1 MRNCSIVLVVSLL
14 AFLGGDGV
22 HSPSASAAVINP
34 ASGRG
39 INPVP
44 TCYSDTLTI
53 LFTGD
58 ILLDRGVR
66 YYLEHGGM
74 RRIIPDE
81 TADFLRSADVVVGN
95 LECPATTVQAPAFK
109 RYVFR
114 GDPQWLDSLRA
125 YGFTH
130 LNLANNHSV
139 DQGRQG
145 LRDTRLNILKAGL
158 IPIGADS
165 TMQAAATA
173 ITLMKTLPQK
183 TLPLETHPPA
193 PPCMEGS
200 RYSSCRNIICRQ
212 KHITPLHTG
221 RGRGEGLLEEGLQGS
236 VYLLAS
242 NRLPLESFAYLPDR
256 ESVSQEPFDSLLN
269 RVKAIKMADSIAVVI
284 VNLHWG
290 AEHTLRPLPQQ
301 RLEAHAL
308 IDAGADVIIGHHTH
322 TLQTSETYRGKPIF
336 YSIGNFIFDQQRP
349 LNTEACIVRLRI
361 THNKIEADA
370 IPIRIDHCAPHICR
384 NKRSSSFNF
393 GNDIANGTESACK
406 ASTTQPWAE
415 PWEMERHKRKLRPI
429 GAESSNVS

>member
-1 MRNCSIVLVVSLL
+1 
-14 AFLGGDGV
+14 
-22 HSPSASAAVINP
+22 
-34 ASGRG
+34 
-39 INPVP
+39 
-44 TCYSDTLTI
+44 
-53 LFTGD
+53 
-58 ILLDRGVR
+58 
-66 YYLEHGGM
+66 M
-74 RRIIPDE
+74 RRVIPDE

-183 TLPLETHPPA
+183 TLPPA

-200 RYSSCRNIICRQ
+200 NMPLSSDNFSAERVS
-212 KHITPLHTG
+212 TPLLAG
-221 RGRGEGLLEEGLQGS
+221 RGRGEGLLLGH

-256 ESVSQEPFDSLLN
+256 ESVSQESFDSLLN

-322 TLQTSETYRGKPIF
+322 TLQTTETYRGKPIF
-336 YSIGNFIFDQQRP
+336 YSIGNFIFDQQKP
-349 LNTEACIVRLRI
+349 LNTRACIVRLRI
-361 THNKIEADA
+361 TPEKTMADA
-370 IPIRIDHCAPHICR
+370 IPIRIDHCAPR
-384 NKRSSSFNF
+384 LGR
-393 GNDIANGTESACK
+393 
-406 ASTTQPWAE
+406 
-415 PWEMERHKRKLRPI
+415 
-429 GAESSNVS
+429 

>member
-1 MRNCSIVLVVSLL
+1 MRNCSIALAVSLL
-14 AFLGGDGV
+14 VFLGGDGV
-22 HSPSASAAVINP
+22 SSPSASAAIINP
-34 ASGRG
+34 ACGRG

-44 TCYSDTLTI
+44 TCNSDSTLTI

-74 RRIIPDE
+74 RRVIPDE

-145 LRDTRLNILKAGL
+145 LRDTRLNIFKAGL

-165 TMQAAATA
+165 TMQAAATPH
-173 ITLMKTLPQK
+173 LVNSLP
-183 TLPLETHPPA
+183 T
-193 PPCMEGS
+193 
-200 RYSSCRNIICRQ
+200 
-212 KHITPLHTG
+212 
-221 RGRGEGLLEEGLQGS
+221 GEGWGRAPI
-236 VYLLAS
+236 YLLAS

-322 TLQTSETYRGKPIF
+322 TLQTTETYRGKPIF
-336 YSIGNFIFDQQRP
+336 YSIGNFIFDQQKP
-349 LNTEACIVRLRI
+349 LNTRACIVRLRI
-361 THNKIEADA
+361 TPEKTMADA
-370 IPIRIDHCAPHICR
+370 IPVRIDHCAPR
-384 NKRSSSFNF
+384 LGR
-393 GNDIANGTESACK
+393 
-406 ASTTQPWAE
+406 
-415 PWEMERHKRKLRPI
+415 
-429 GAESSNVS
+429 

>member
-1 MRNCSIVLVVSLL
+1 MRNFFIALAVKEPTPCPSLKGRGERLSWLWHLLLIAVLQVTIATPSL
-14 AFLGGDGV
+14 A
-22 HSPSASAAVINP
+22 INP
-34 ASGRG
+34 PSLKGGAGGRLLQEG
-39 INPVP
+39 VGEAPP
-44 TCYSDTLTI
+44 LTI

-66 YYLEHGGM
+66 HYLEHGGM
-74 RRIIPDE
+74 HRVMPDE
-81 TADFLRSADVVVGN
+81 TADFLRSADFVVGN
-95 LECPATTVQAPAFK
+95 LECPATTIHAPAFK

-114 GDPQWLDSLRA
+114 GDPQWLDSLHA

-173 ITLMKTLPQK
+173 ITLMKTLP
-183 TLPLETHPPA
+183 PA

-200 RYSSCRNIICRQ
+200 NMPLSSDNISAERVS
-212 KHITPLHTG
+212 TPLHTG
-221 RGRGEGLLEEGLQGS
+221 RGRGEGLQEEGLLLGR
-236 VYLLAS
+236 VHLLAS
-242 NRLPLESFAYLPDR
+242 NRLPLESFSYLPDR

-269 RVKAIKMADSIAVVI
+269 RVKAIKMADSTAVVI

-322 TLQTSETYRGKPIF
+322 TLQTTETYRGKPIF
-336 YSIGNFIFDQQRP
+336 YSIGNFIFDQQKA
-349 LNTEACIVRLRI
+349 LNTRACIVRLRI
-361 THNKIEADA
+361 TREKTVADA
-370 IPIRIDHCAPHICR
+370 IPVCIDHCAPHICR
-384 NKRSSSFNF
+384 N
-393 GNDIANGTESACK
+393 
-406 ASTTQPWAE
+406 
-415 PWEMERHKRKLRPI
+415 
-429 GAESSNVS
+429 

>member
-1 MRNCSIVLVVSLL
+1 MRKFSIALAVKEPTPCPSLKGRGERLSWLWHLLLIAVLQVTIATPSLAINPPSL
-14 AFLGGDGV
+14 QGGAGGRLLQEGVGDG
-22 HSPSASAAVINP
+22 PP
-34 ASGRG
+34 
-39 INPVP
+39 
-44 TCYSDTLTI
+44 LTI

-66 YYLEHGGM
+66 HYLEHGGM
-74 RRIIPDE
+74 RRVIPDE

-114 GDPQWLDSLRA
+114 GEPEWLDSLRA

-165 TMQAAATA
+165 TMAAAA
-173 ITLMKTLPQK
+173 QAK
-183 TLPLETHPPA
+183 
-193 PPCMEGS
+193 
-200 RYSSCRNIICRQ
+200 
-212 KHITPLHTG
+212 
-221 RGRGEGLLEEGLQGS
+221 GLLLGR
-236 VYLLAS
+236 VHLLAS

-269 RVKAIKMADSIAVVI
+269 RVKAIKMADSTAVVI

-322 TLQTSETYRGKPIF
+322 TLQTTETYRGKPIF
-336 YSIGNFIFDQQRP
+336 YSIGNFIFDQQKP
-349 LNTEACIVRLRI
+349 LNTRACIVRLRI
-361 THNKIEADA
+361 TREKTVADA
-370 IPIRIDHCAPHICR
+370 IPVRIDHCAPHII
-384 NKRSSSFNF
+384 SS
-393 GNDIANGTESACK
+393 
-406 ASTTQPWAE
+406 AE
-415 PWEMERHKRKLRPI
+415 
-429 GAESSNVS
+429 

>member
-1 MRNCSIVLVVSLL
+1 MRNFSIALAVKEPTPCPSLKGRGERLSWLWNLLLIAVLQVTIATPSL
-14 AFLGGDGV
+14 A
-22 HSPSASAAVINP
+22 INP
-34 ASGRG
+34 PSLQGGAGGRLLQEG
-39 INPVP
+39 VGDAPP
-44 TCYSDTLTI
+44 LTI

-66 YYLEHGGM
+66 HYLEHGGM
-74 RRIIPDE
+74 RRVIPDE
-81 TADFLRSADVVVGN
+81 TADFLRSADFVVGN
-95 LECPATTVQAPAFK
+95 LECPATTIHAPAFK

-173 ITLMKTLPQK
+173 ITLMKTLP
-183 TLPLETHPPA
+183 PA

-200 RYSSCRNIICRQ
+200 NMPLSSDNISAERVS
-212 KHITPLHTG
+212 TPLHTG
-221 RGRGEGLLEEGLQGS
+221 RGRGEGLQGS

-242 NRLPLESFAYLPDR
+242 NRLPLESFSYLPDR

-269 RVKAIKMADSIAVVI
+269 RVKAIKMADSTAVVI

-322 TLQTSETYRGKPIF
+322 TLQTTETYRGKPIF
-336 YSIGNFIFDQQRP
+336 YSIGNFIFDQQKP
-349 LNTEACIVRLRI
+349 LNTRACIVRLRI
-361 THNKIEADA
+361 TPEKTVADA
-370 IPIRIDHCAPHICR
+370 IPVRIDHCAPHIFP
-384 NKRSSSFNF
+384 K
-393 GNDIANGTESACK
+393 
-406 ASTTQPWAE
+406 
-415 PWEMERHKRKLRPI
+415 H
-429 GAESSNVS
+429 SN

>member
-1 MRNCSIVLVVSLL
+1 
-14 AFLGGDGV
+14 
-22 HSPSASAAVINP
+22 
-34 ASGRG
+34 
-39 INPVP
+39 
-44 TCYSDTLTI
+44 
-53 LFTGD
+53 
-58 ILLDRGVR
+58 
-66 YYLEHGGM
+66 M
-74 RRIIPDE
+74 RRVIPDE
-81 TADFLRSADVVVGN
+81 TADFLRSADFVVGN
-95 LECPATTVQAPAFK
+95 LECPATTIHAPAFK

-173 ITLMKTLPQK
+173 ITLMKTLP
-183 TLPLETHPPA
+183 PA

-200 RYSSCRNIICRQ
+200 NMPLSSDNISAERVS
-212 KHITPLHTG
+212 TPLHTG
-221 RGRGEGLLEEGLQGS
+221 RGRGEGLQGS

-242 NRLPLESFAYLPDR
+242 NRLPLESFSYLPDR

-269 RVKAIKMADSIAVVI
+269 RVKAIKMADSTAVVI

-322 TLQTSETYRGKPIF
+322 TLQTIEDYNGHRIY
-336 YSIGNFIFDQQRP
+336 YSIGNFIFDQQKP
-349 LNTEACIVRLRI
+349 INTRACMVRLIISR
-361 THNKIEADA
+361 
-370 IPIRIDHCAPHICR
+370 
-384 NKRSSSFNF
+384 
-393 GNDIANGTESACK
+393 
-406 ASTTQPWAE
+406 
-415 PWEMERHKRKLRPI
+415 
-429 GAESSNVS
+429 ESSHVETIPVEIHKCVPFIM

>member
-1 MRNCSIVLVVSLL
+1 MRNFSIALAVKEPTPCPSLKGRGERLSWLWNLLLIAVLQVTIATPSLAINPPSL
-14 AFLGGDGV
+14 QGGAGGRLLQEGVGDG
-22 HSPSASAAVINP
+22 PP
-34 ASGRG
+34 
-39 INPVP
+39 
-44 TCYSDTLTI
+44 LTI

-66 YYLEHGGM
+66 HYLEHGGM
-74 RRIIPDE
+74 HRVIPDE
-81 TADFLRSADVVVGN
+81 TADFLRSADFVVGN

-145 LRDTRLNILKAGL
+145 LRDTRLNILRAGM
-158 IPIGADS
+158 IPFGADS
-165 TMQAAATA
+165 TMAAAA
-173 ITLMKTLPQK
+173 QAKTLPQK
-183 TLPLETHPPA
+183 TLL
-193 PPCMEGS
+193 
-200 RYSSCRNIICRQ
+200 
-212 KHITPLHTG
+212 LG
-221 RGRGEGLLEEGLQGS
+221 R

-269 RVKAIKMADSIAVVI
+269 RVKAIKMADSTAVVI

-336 YSIGNFIFDQQRP
+336 YSIGNFIFDQQKA
-349 LNTEACIVRLRI
+349 LNSRACIVRLRI
-361 THNKIEADA
+361 TREKTVADA
-370 IPIRIDHCAPHICR
+370 IPVRIDHCAPHVFP
-384 NKRSSSFNF
+384 KRSDSPPLPREGQGVGINSLRS
-393 GNDIANGTESACK
+393 GRTCRRCAYRCSGSAPS
-406 ASTTQPWAE
+406 AEWARVAGS
-415 PWEMERHKRKLRPI
+415 P
-429 GAESSNVS
+429 

>member
-1 MRNCSIVLVVSLL
+1 MLSAFTSIVYTPALP
-14 AFLGGDGV
+14 
-22 HSPSASAAVINP
+22 HSYTPEKTTSD
-34 ASGRG
+34 
-39 INPVP
+39 
-44 TCYSDTLTI
+44 SDTLTI

-74 RRIIPDE
+74 RRVIPDE

-114 GDPQWLDSLRA
+114 GDPQWLDSLRD

-158 IPIGADS
+158 TPVGADS
-165 TMQAAATA
+165 TMKAAATA
-173 ITLMKTLPQK
+173 ITLMKTLP
-183 TLPLETHPPA
+183 PA

-200 RYSSCRNIICRQ
+200 NMPLSSDIISAERVS
-212 KHITPLHTG
+212 TPLHAG
-221 RGRGEGLLEEGLQGS
+221 RGRGEGLQGS

-336 YSIGNFIFDQQRP
+336 YCIGNFIFDQQKP

-361 THNKIEADA
+361 TSEKTMADA
-370 IPIRIDHCAPHICR
+370 IPIRIDHCAPHIIPR
-384 NKRSSSFNF
+384 R
-393 GNDIANGTESACK
+393 
-406 ASTTQPWAE
+406 
-415 PWEMERHKRKLRPI
+415 
-429 GAESSNVS
+429 

>member
-1 MRNCSIVLVVSLL
+1 MLALL
-14 AFLGGDGV
+14 
-22 HSPSASAAVINP
+22 P
-34 ASGRG
+34 ASMSSVYTPSLPHSYTPKR
-39 INPVP
+39 NTPD
-44 TCYSDTLTI
+44 SDTLTI

-66 YYLEHGGM
+66 HYLEHGGM
-74 RRIIPDE
+74 HRVIPDE
-81 TADFLRSADVVVGN
+81 TADFLRSADFVVGN
-95 LECPATTVQAPAFK
+95 LECPATTIHAPAFK
-109 RYVFR
+109 RFVFR
-114 GDPQWLDSLRA
+114 GEPQWLDSLRA

-165 TMQAAATA
+165 TMAAAA
-173 ITLMKTLPQK
+173 QAKTLPPMTLLQK
-183 TLPLETHPPA
+183 TLPPA

-200 RYSSCRNIICRQ
+200 NMPLPADTAERLS
-212 KHITPLHTG
+212 TPLHTE
-221 RGRGEGLLEEGLQGS
+221 RGRGEGLQGEGLLLGR
-236 VYLLAS
+236 VHLLAS

-322 TLQTSETYRGKPIF
+322 TLQTTESYRGKPIF
-336 YSIGNFIFDQQRP
+336 YGIGNFIFDQQKP
-349 LNTEACIVRLRI
+349 LNTRACIVRLRI
-361 THNKIEADA
+361 TAEKTVADA
-370 IPIRIDHCAPHICR
+370 IPVRIDHCAPYL
-384 NKRSSSFNF
+384 N
-393 GNDIANGTESACK
+393 
-406 ASTTQPWAE
+406 
-415 PWEMERHKRKLRPI
+415 RP
-429 GAESSNVS
+429 

>member
-1 MRNCSIVLVVSLL
+1 MRSTFIVLAVSLL
-14 AFLGGDGV
+14 TSVSALG
-22 HSPSASAAVINP
+22 A
-34 ASGRG
+34 
-39 INPVP
+39 
-44 TCYSDTLTI
+44 DTLTVI
-53 LFTGD
+53 LTGD

-66 YYLEHGGM
+66 QEIDRHGADYLFSEGIDSVF
-74 RRIIPDE
+74 RQ
-81 TADFLRSADVVVGN
+81 AQVVVGN

-145 LRDTRLNILKAGL
+145 LRDTRLNILRAGL

-165 TMQAAATA
+165 TMNAASSP
-173 ITLMKTLPQK
+173 LPFR
-183 TLPLETHPPA
+183 
-193 PPCMEGS
+193 EGS
-200 RYSSCRNIICRQ
+200 GVGC
-212 KHITPLHTG
+212 TG
-221 RGRGEGLLEEGLQGS
+221 VGLLGHRPI
-236 VYLLAS
+236 YLLAS
-242 NRLPLESFAYLPDR
+242 NRLPLESFSYLPDR

-269 RVKAIKMADSIAVVI
+269 RVKAIKKADSIAVVI

-322 TLQTSETYRGKPIF
+322 TLQTTETYRGKPIF
-336 YSIGNFIFDQQRP
+336 YSIGNFIFDQQKP

-361 THNKIEADA
+361 TPEKTMADA
-370 IPIRIDHCAPHICR
+370 IPIRIDHCAPHLLPR
-384 NKRSSSFNF
+384 TN
-393 GNDIANGTESACK
+393 
-406 ASTTQPWAE
+406 
-415 PWEMERHKRKLRPI
+415 
-429 GAESSNVS
+429 

>member
-1 MRNCSIVLVVSLL
+1 MRNCSIALAVSLL
-14 AFLGGDGV
+14 AFLGRDGV
-22 HSPSASAAVINP
+22 SSSSASAAVINP
-34 ASGRG
+34 ACGLG

-173 ITLMKTLPQK
+173 ITLMKTLPPK
-183 TLPLETHPPA
+183 TLPLKTLPPA

-200 RYSSCRNIICRQ
+200 NMPLSSDNISADRVS
-212 KHITPLHTG
+212 TPLHAG
-221 RGRGEGLLEEGLQGS
+221 RGRGEGLLEEGLQGEGLLLGR

-361 THNKIEADA
+361 TPEKTMADA
-370 IPIRIDHCAPHICR
+370 IPIRIDHCAPR
-384 NKRSSSFNF
+384 LGR
-393 GNDIANGTESACK
+393 
-406 ASTTQPWAE
+406 
-415 PWEMERHKRKLRPI
+415 
-429 GAESSNVS
+429 

>member
-1 MRNCSIVLVVSLL
+1 
-14 AFLGGDGV
+14 
-22 HSPSASAAVINP
+22 
-34 ASGRG
+34 
-39 INPVP
+39 
-44 TCYSDTLTI
+44 
-53 LFTGD
+53 
-58 ILLDRGVR
+58 
-66 YYLEHGGM
+66 M

-145 LRDTRLNILKAGL
+145 LRDTRENILKAGL

-165 TMQAAATA
+165 TMAAAA
-173 ITLMKTLPQK
+173 RPNSLYDSLP
-183 TLPLETHPPA
+183 TGE
-193 PPCMEGS
+193 
-200 RYSSCRNIICRQ
+200 
-212 KHITPLHTG
+212 G
-221 RGRGEGLLEEGLQGS
+221 RGRAI
-236 VYLLAS
+236 YLLAS

-322 TLQTSETYRGKPIF
+322 TLQTSETYHGKPIF

-361 THNKIEADA
+361 TPEKTMADA
-370 IPIRIDHCAPHICR
+370 IPIRIDHCAPR
-384 NKRSSSFNF
+384 LGR
-393 GNDIANGTESACK
+393 
-406 ASTTQPWAE
+406 
-415 PWEMERHKRKLRPI
+415 
-429 GAESSNVS
+429 

>member
-1 MRNCSIVLVVSLL
+1 MRNCSIALVVSLL

-22 HSPSASAAVINP
+22 HSPSASRIDDNCTC
-34 ASGRG
+34 GRG

-44 TCYSDTLTI
+44 TCYSDSTLTI

-74 RRIIPDE
+74 RRVIPDE

-145 LRDTRLNILKAGL
+145 LRDTRENILKAGL

-183 TLPLETHPPA
+183 TLPPA

-200 RYSSCRNIICRQ
+200 NMPLSADTAERLS
-212 KHITPLHTG
+212 TPLHTG

-361 THNKIEADA
+361 THNKIVADA

-406 ASTTQPWAE
+406 ASTT
-415 PWEMERHKRKLRPI
+415 
-429 GAESSNVS
+429 

>member
-1 MRNCSIVLVVSLL
+1 MKNFSIALAVKEPTPCPSLKGRGERLSWLWHLLLIAVLQVTIATPSL
-14 AFLGGDGV
+14 A
-22 HSPSASAAVINP
+22 INP
-34 ASGRG
+34 PSLQGGAGGRLLQEG
-39 INPVP
+39 VGDAPP
-44 TCYSDTLTI
+44 LTI

-66 YYLEHGGM
+66 HYLEHGGM
-74 RRIIPDE
+74 RRVIPDE

-95 LECPATTVQAPAFK
+95 LECPATTIHAPAFK
-109 RYVFR
+109 RFVFR
-114 GDPQWLDSLRA
+114 GEPQWLDSLRA

-165 TMQAAATA
+165 TMAAAA
-173 ITLMKTLPQK
+173 QAKTLPQK
-183 TLPLETHPPA
+183 TRPPA

-200 RYSSCRNIICRQ
+200 NMPLSADTAERLS
-212 KHITPLHTG
+212 TPLHTG
-221 RGRGEGLLEEGLQGS
+221 RGRGEGLREEGLLLGR

-269 RVKAIKMADSIAVVI
+269 RVKAIKMADSTAVVI

-322 TLQTSETYRGKPIF
+322 TLQTTETYRGKPIF
-336 YSIGNFIFDQQRP
+336 YSIGNFIFDQQKA
-349 LNTEACIVRLRI
+349 LNTRACIVRLRI
-361 THNKIEADA
+361 TAEKTVADA
-370 IPIRIDHCAPHICR
+370 IPVRIDHCAPHII
-384 NKRSSSFNF
+384 SS
-393 GNDIANGTESACK
+393 
-406 ASTTQPWAE
+406 AE
-415 PWEMERHKRKLRPI
+415 
-429 GAESSNVS
+429 

>member
-1 MRNCSIVLVVSLL
+1 MRNCSIALAVKEPTPCPALKGKPTPRSTRRGAFRVKRGKNPSLK
-14 AFLGGDGV
+14 
-22 HSPSASAAVINP
+22 
-34 ASGRG
+34 GRG
-39 INPVP
+39 KRLLLLIVALQATSVISLFAANPPSLQGGVGGRP
-44 TCYSDTLTI
+44 PLTI

-74 RRIIPDE
+74 RRVIPDE

-95 LECPATTVQAPAFK
+95 LECPVTTIQAPAFK

-145 LRDTRLNILKAGL
+145 LRDTRLNILRAGL

-165 TMQAAATA
+165 TMNAASSP
-173 ITLMKTLPQK
+173 LPFR
-183 TLPLETHPPA
+183 
-193 PPCMEGS
+193 EGS
-200 RYSSCRNIICRQ
+200 GVGC
-212 KHITPLHTG
+212 TG
-221 RGRGEGLLEEGLQGS
+221 VGLLGHRPI
-236 VYLLAS
+236 YLLAS
-242 NRLPLESFAYLPDR
+242 NRLPLESFSYLPNR

-322 TLQTSETYRGKPIF
+322 TLQTTEIYKGKSIF
-336 YSIGNFIFDQQRP
+336 YSIGNFIFDQQKP

-361 THNKIEADA
+361 TSEKTMADA
-370 IPIRIDHCAPHICR
+370 IPIRIDHCAPHLLPR
-384 NKRSSSFNF
+384 TN
-393 GNDIANGTESACK
+393 
-406 ASTTQPWAE
+406 
-415 PWEMERHKRKLRPI
+415 
-429 GAESSNVS
+429 

>member
-1 MRNCSIVLVVSLL
+1 
-14 AFLGGDGV
+14 
-22 HSPSASAAVINP
+22 
-34 ASGRG
+34 
-39 INPVP
+39 
-44 TCYSDTLTI
+44 
-53 LFTGD
+53 
-58 ILLDRGVR
+58 
-66 YYLEHGGM
+66 M

-139 DQGRQG
+139 DQGRKG

-158 IPIGADS
+158 TPVGADS
-165 TMQAAATA
+165 TMKAAATA
-173 ITLMKTLPQK
+173 ITLVKTLPQK
-183 TLPLETHPPA
+183 TLPPA

-200 RYSSCRNIICRQ
+200 NMPLSADTAERLS
-212 KHITPLHTG
+212 TPLHTG
-221 RGRGEGLLEEGLQGS
+221 RGRGEGLLLGH

-269 RVKAIKMADSIAVVI
+269 RVKAIKMADSIATIVVC
-284 VNLHWG
+284 LHWG

-336 YSIGNFIFDQQRP
+336 YGIGNFIFDQQRP
-349 LNTEACIVRLRI
+349 LNTRACIVRLRI
-361 THNKIEADA
+361 TPEKTMADA
-370 IPIRIDHCAPHICR
+370 IPIRIDHCAPR
-384 NKRSSSFNF
+384 LGR
-393 GNDIANGTESACK
+393 
-406 ASTTQPWAE
+406 
-415 PWEMERHKRKLRPI
+415 
-429 GAESSNVS
+429 

>member
-1 MRNCSIVLVVSLL
+1 MRNCSIALAVSLL
-14 AFLGGDGV
+14 AFLGRDGV
-22 HSPSASAAVINP
+22 HSSSASAAVINP
-34 ASGRG
+34 ACGRG

-44 TCYSDTLTI
+44 TCNSDSTLTI

-74 RRIIPDE
+74 RRVIPDE

-165 TMQAAATA
+165 TMQAAAA
-173 ITLMKTLPQK
+173 EKTL
-183 TLPLETHPPA
+183 PPA

-212 KHITPLHTG
+212 RHITPLHAG
-221 RGRGEGLLEEGLQGS
+221 RGRGEGLLLGH

-322 TLQTSETYRGKPIF
+322 TLQTTETYRGKPIF

-361 THNKIEADA
+361 TPEKTMADA
-370 IPIRIDHCAPHICR
+370 IPIRIDHCAPR
-384 NKRSSSFNF
+384 LGR
-393 GNDIANGTESACK
+393 
-406 ASTTQPWAE
+406 
-415 PWEMERHKRKLRPI
+415 
-429 GAESSNVS
+429 

>member
-1 MRNCSIVLVVSLL
+1 MRNCSIALAVSLL

-22 HSPSASAAVINP
+22 FSSSASAAVINP
-34 ASGRG
+34 ACGRG

-74 RRIIPDE
+74 RRVIPDE

-145 LRDTRLNILKAGL
+145 LRDTRENILKAGL

-165 TMQAAATA
+165 TMNAASSP
-173 ITLMKTLPQK
+173 LPFR
-183 TLPLETHPPA
+183 
-193 PPCMEGS
+193 EGS
-200 RYSSCRNIICRQ
+200 GVGC
-212 KHITPLHTG
+212 TG
-221 RGRGEGLLEEGLQGS
+221 VGLLGPRPI
-236 VYLLAS
+236 YLLAS

-269 RVKAIKMADSIAVVI
+269 RVKAIKMVDSIAVVI

-349 LNTEACIVRLRI
+349 LNSEACIVRLRI
-361 THNKIEADA
+361 TPEKTVADA
-370 IPIRIDHCAPHICR
+370 IPIRIDHCAPR
-384 NKRSSSFNF
+384 LGR
-393 GNDIANGTESACK
+393 
-406 ASTTQPWAE
+406 
-415 PWEMERHKRKLRPI
+415 
-429 GAESSNVS
+429 

>member
-1 MRNCSIVLVVSLL
+1 MRNCSIALAVSLL
-14 AFLGGDGV
+14 AFLGRDGV
-22 HSPSASAAVINP
+22 SSPSASAAIINP
-34 ASGRG
+34 ACGRG

-44 TCYSDTLTI
+44 TCYSDSTLTI

-74 RRIIPDE
+74 RRVIPDE

-145 LRDTRLNILKAGL
+145 LRDTRENILKAGL
-158 IPIGADS
+158 TPVGADS
-165 TMQAAATA
+165 TMKAAAT
-173 ITLMKTLPQK
+173 P
-183 TLPLETHPPA
+183 LPLCE
-193 PPCMEGS
+193 
-200 RYSSCRNIICRQ
+200 
-212 KHITPLHTG
+212 G
-221 RGRGEGLLEEGLQGS
+221 RGGAP

-322 TLQTSETYRGKPIF
+322 TLQTTETYRGKPIF

-361 THNKIEADA
+361 TPEKTMADA
-370 IPIRIDHCAPHICR
+370 IPVRIDHCAPR
-384 NKRSSSFNF
+384 LGR
-393 GNDIANGTESACK
+393 
-406 ASTTQPWAE
+406 
-415 PWEMERHKRKLRPI
+415 
-429 GAESSNVS
+429 

>member
-1 MRNCSIVLVVSLL
+1 MRNCSIALAVSLL
-14 AFLGGDGV
+14 AFLGRDGV
-22 HSPSASAAVINP
+22 SSSSASAAVINP
-34 ASGRG
+34 ACGRG

-44 TCYSDTLTI
+44 TCYSDSTLTI

-74 RRIIPDE
+74 RRVIPDE

-173 ITLMKTLPQK
+173 ITLMKTLLQK
-183 TLPLETHPPA
+183 TLPPA

-200 RYSSCRNIICRQ
+200 NMPLSADTAERLS
-212 KHITPLHTG
+212 TPLHTG
-221 RGRGEGLLEEGLQGS
+221 RGRGEGLLLGH

-269 RVKAIKMADSIAVVI
+269 KVKAIKMADSIAVVI

-349 LNTEACIVRLRI
+349 LNTRACIVRLRI
-361 THNKIEADA
+361 TQEKTVADA
-370 IPIRIDHCAPHICR
+370 IPIRIDHCAPR
-384 NKRSSSFNF
+384 LGR
-393 GNDIANGTESACK
+393 
-406 ASTTQPWAE
+406 
-415 PWEMERHKRKLRPI
+415 
-429 GAESSNVS
+429 